1 MMKTVRLEIDS
12 KTDAHRLA
20 EDASADGGDLTDE
33 EAAGV
38 SGGWL
43 PKFMQPPSNY
53 DRALAKFR
61 PK

>member
-1 MMKTVRLEIDS
+1 MKI
-12 KTDAHRLA
+12 KTDHATRDESSAVQRA
-20 EDASADGGDLTDE
+20 ECDDFRTENIADADL
-33 EAAGV
+33 EAV

>member
-1 MMKTVRLEIDS
+1 MNTHTSSSKRDESSTVQRAECDEINNGELADADLE
-12 KTDAHRLA
+12 A
-20 EDASADGGDLTDE
+20 
-33 EAAGV
+33 V

-43 PKFMQPPSNY
+43 PKFMQPPSHY

>member
-1 MMKTVRLEIDS
+1 MTRKESEEICVAPRALEAVERARFTTRDVADS
-12 KTDAHRLA
+12 ELDI
-20 EDASADGGDLTDE
+20 
-33 EAAGV
+33 V

-43 PKFMQPPSNY
+43 PKFMEPPSNY